1 MSEEERL
8 TVGQI
13 LRKERETKNLSLD
26 SVAGVTRIS
35 LENLKALEKDDF
47 RAISAPIFARG
58 FLRTYASHL
67 GLDPKEI
74 LARYESQIDLV
85 KLSPKIKESAP
96 ERSKRSSS
104 KYLVFVFLIVIG
116 VAAGFYLFQ
125 QAPAPPT
132 ASLPA
137 APVPA
142 PPTADVQPPP
152 SPTPASPEKVSVTPP
167 APVEKPPAAAPE
179 PKEEE
184 KAKERRHVLRAVA
197 REKTWMRVKPD
208 DQPVSDVLLQPGQ
221 TASWFA
227 RRRFDVI
234 IGNAGGAD
242 LSLNGAPLGPL
253 GKSGEV
259 VNLTLPKE
267 GKAPGPASQT
277 ETGIP
282 EKKY

>member
-8 TVGQI
+8 SVGQI
-13 LRKERETKNLSLD
+13 LRKERERKNLSLE

-47 RAISAPIFARG
+47 RVISAPIFTRG

-85 KLSPKIKESAP
+85 KVSPKTKESVPA
-96 ERSKRSSS
+96 RSKRSLS
-104 KYLVFVFLIVIG
+104 KYLGLVFLIVIG

-125 QAPAPPT
+125 KAPAPPT

-142 PPTADVQPPP
+142 PPPAEFQPPP
-152 SPTPASPEKVSVTPP
+152 SPSPSPPERVSVTPP
-167 APVEKPPAAAPE
+167 APMEKPPAAAPE

-184 KAKERRHVLRAVA
+184 KGKERRHVLRAIA

-221 TASWFA
+221 TASWSA
-227 RRRFDVI
+227 GRRFDI
-234 IGNAGGAD
+234 LIGNAGGAD
-242 LSLNGAPLGPL
+242 LSLNGTPLGPM

-259 VNLTLPKE
+259 VRLTLPKE
-267 GKAPGPASQT
+267 SKAPGPASQT
-277 ETGIP
+277 QTGIP
-282 EKKY
+282 EKK

>member
-13 LRKERETKNLSLD
+13 LRKEREGRNLSLE

-58 FLRTYASHL
+58 FLRTYALHL

-85 KLSPKIKESAP
+85 KVSPKTRESAP
-96 ERSKRSSS
+96 ARSKRSLSQ
-104 KYLVFVFLIVIG
+104 YLGLVFLIVIG

-125 QAPAPPT
+125 KAPAPPT

-142 PPTADVQPPP
+142 PPPADVQPPP
-152 SPTPASPEKVSVTPP
+152 SPSPSPPERVSVTPP
-167 APVEKPPAAAPE
+167 APMEKPPAAAPE

-184 KAKERRHVLRAVA
+184 KGKERRHVLRAIA

-221 TASWFA
+221 TASWSA
-227 RRRFDVI
+227 GRRFDI
-234 IGNAGGAD
+234 LIGNAGGAD
-242 LSLNGAPLGPL
+242 LSLNGTPLGPM

-259 VNLTLPKE
+259 VRLTLPKE
-267 GKAPGPASQT
+267 SKAPGPASQT
-277 ETGIP
+277 QTGIP
-282 EKKY
+282 EKK